1 MKENLCHPLSQSD
14 VQLKTIADSHSRFFF
29 LLFDVQLKTA
39 LQYRSEDSGL
49 TFPQGY
55 EAQRVLTRETF
66 E

>member
-1 MKENLCHPLSQSD
+1 M
-14 VQLKTIADSHSRFFF
+14 
-29 LLFDVQLKTA
+29 LFDVQLKTA
-39 LQYRSEDSGL
+39 LQHRSEDSGL